1 MPRRRRHQLTETERR
16 NLMTRSASLN
26 ALSQHPSWPELENV
40 VLEQRER
47 LEREML
53 RRALHASAGRFA
65 APVNQRE
72 VDYLRGF
79 IGGMEWM
86 VAVPT
91 SAQTTLENYL
101 KQQGYALEGDR
112 Q

>member
-1 MPRRRRHQLTETERR
+1 MPRRRKQLNESQRR
-16 NLMTRSASLN
+16 ELLTRSSSLN
-26 ALSQHPSWPELENV
+26 ALSQHPSWPDIEAE
-40 VLEQRER
+40 VLRKRER

-53 RRALHASAGRFA
+53 VRALGSRAGRHA
-65 APVNQRE
+65 APVDQRE
-72 VDYLRGF
+72 IDYLRGF
-79 IGGMEWM
+79 IGGMEWL

-101 KQQGYALEGDR
+101 KQQGFALEGDT